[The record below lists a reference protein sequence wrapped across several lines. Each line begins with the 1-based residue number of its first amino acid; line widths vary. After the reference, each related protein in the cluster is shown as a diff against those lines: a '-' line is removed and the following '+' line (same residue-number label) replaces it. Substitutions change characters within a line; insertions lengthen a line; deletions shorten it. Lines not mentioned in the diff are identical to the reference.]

1 MTNAR
6 GRALWRGTVL
16 ALILLVA
23 SAPARA
29 ATPVSLEDVLGSSRD
44 HFPRVQS
51 AVAEILAQQGRVTE
65 ALGAFDLALEQESLI
80 WADGYYDGLSTDSK
94 IVKPVGPA
102 NAKLFAGYRVSN
114 DDFPIYQQELVTN
127 DGGEFNLGVVFSLW
141 RDRATDAR
149 RVALDNARL
158 GVREA
163 QIELRLARL
172 MTQRNAA
179 RAYWRWLAAGREL
192 LVYRQ
197 LAMLAEQRME
207 GLDQRVEA
215 GDVAAIFVVENR
227 QNLLRRQALVTTA
240 ERDFRLAAI
249 ELSLYLRDSDGRPRQ
264 ALETE
269 LPEAFPEPESTIE
282 EPSTI
287 VDTVLARRPELA
299 LIDVDR
305 ARGENS
311 LRLAENQLKPRVDV
325 GFKAARDLGDGSPTR
340 DGFEAIVDVTISIP
354 LERRRALGQA
364 NRARADL
371 RRLEFDRQLQGER
384 LANELEKLGVA
395 IDAARRFVDITRDEA
410 TQAEIMERAERRRF
424 KAGASDFFV
433 VNLREERSADARLRN
448 LQATLGYFVGL
459 VDYYAT
465 TVDLQALGLDTD
477 PEF

>member
-1 MTNAR
+1 MNRRIASLMR
-6 GRALWRGTVL
+6 ISVRAIV
-16 ALILLVA
+16 LLVA
-23 SAPARA
+23 ASPAGA
-29 ATPVSLEDVLGSSRD
+29 VTTISLEEVLASSRE

-80 WADGYYDGLSTDSK
+80 WADGYYDGVSTDSK
-94 IVKPVGPA
+94 LVKPVGPA

-127 DGGEFNLGVVFSLW
+127 DGGEFNLGIVFSMW

-149 RVALDNARL
+149 RVAIDNARL

-163 QIELRLARL
+163 RIELRLARL

-192 LVYRQ
+192 AVYRQ
-197 LAMLAEQRME
+197 LAALAVKRMD
-207 GLDQRVEA
+207 GLDQRVAA

-227 QNLLRRQALVTTA
+227 QNLLRRQALVTSA

-249 ELSLYLRDSDGRPRQ
+249 ELSLYLRDHEGRPRR

-269 LPEAFPEPESTIE
+269 LPDAFPDADLEIE
-282 EPSTI
+282 DPQSL
-287 VDTVLARRPELA
+287 VADVLARRPELA

-305 ARGENS
+305 RRGENS
-311 LRLAENQLKPRVDV
+311 LKLAENLLKPRVDV
-325 GFKAARDLGDGSPTR
+325 GFKAAQDLGAGSR
-340 DGFEAIVDVTISIP
+340 AREGFDAIVDVTISIP

-364 NRARADL
+364 DSARAKL
-371 RRLEFDRQLQGER
+371 RRLEFDRQLQSDR
-384 LANELEKLGVA
+384 LTNELAKLGVT
-395 IDAARRFVDITRDEA
+395 IDAARRFVAISRDEA
-410 TQAEIMERAERRRF
+410 AQADIMERAERRRF
-424 KAGASDFFV
+424 DAGASDFFV

-465 TVDLQALGLDTD
+465 IVDLDALGLHADA
-477 PEF
+477 EF